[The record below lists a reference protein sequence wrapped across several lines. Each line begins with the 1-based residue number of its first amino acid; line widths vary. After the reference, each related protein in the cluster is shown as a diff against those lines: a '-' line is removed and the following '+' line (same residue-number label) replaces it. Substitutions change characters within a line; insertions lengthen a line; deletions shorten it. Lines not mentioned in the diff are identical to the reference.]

1 MLTETETHLA
11 YKIANAEIKMFPFP
25 HIYLENVFPSDFY
38 KKLLDHLPRPDDMLP
53 IASVRPVK
61 GYKERFVLELND
73 EHLKTLPD
81 SKNTFWKKLKQ
92 MLVDDARF
100 GNLVFSKFEP
110 FINKRFGD
118 KKNLKFF
125 SESLLVEDTT
135 NYALGPHTDSPRKV
149 ITMLFY
155 LPADTS
161 QAHLGTS
168 IYIPNDPEFKC
179 EGGPHYGRG
188 GFTRVHTN
196 PFLPNSLFAF
206 VKSDKSF
213 HGVERLLDPD
223 SRRWLLLYDIYVQ
236 QEAPAA

>member
-1 MLTETETHLA
+1 MLSETEMHLA
-11 YKIANAEIKMFPFP
+11 YKVANADIKMFPYP
-25 HIYLENVFPSDFY
+25 HIYVENVFPTDFY
-38 KKLLDHLPRPDDMLP
+38 TDILRNLPRPDDMHP
-53 IASVRPVK
+53 IESVRPVK
-61 GYKERFVLELND
+61 GYKERFVLELRD
-73 EHLKTLPD
+73 EHLSTLPD
-81 SKNTFWKKLKQ
+81 HKNIFWKDLKR
-92 MLVDDARF
+92 MLVDDSRF
-100 GNLVFSKFEP
+100 GNLIFSKFEA
-110 FINKRFGD
+110 FIGKRFEG
-118 KKNLKFF
+118 KQNLKFY

-149 ITMLFY
+149 VTLLFY

-168 IYIPNDPEFKC
+168 LYIPNDPEFKC
-179 EGGPHYGRG
+179 AGGPHYGRE

-236 QEAPAA
+236 TEAPSA

>member
-11 YKIANAEIKMFPFP
+11 YKIANAEIKLFPFP
-25 HIYLENVFPSDFY
+25 HIYLENVFPLDFY
-38 KKLLDHLPRPDDMLP
+38 KNILDNLPRADDMLP
-53 IASVRPVK
+53 IESVRPVK

-81 SKNTFWKKLKQ
+81 SKNNFWKKLKQ

-100 GNLVFSKFEP
+100 GNLVFSKFES
-110 FINKRFGD
+110 FISKRFGD

-179 EGGPHYGRG
+179 AGGPHYGRE

-236 QEAPAA
+236 TDAPNA